1 MQEKFKDIKFMENIF
16 YNFKDYRKIIIL
28 IFLLGYLPFCM
39 YSIYIYDK
47 SVKILEKEKLSALDV
62 FIDKNIEQIDFY
74 LYAIEEDVK
83 EFCNRKSV
91 KKSTEIFY
99 TLNLGMQKNIRI
111 TFRNWLEKIKIDNYL
126 IDEFIYVLNDRNEII
141 NYFGETNMDLDYLY
155 MSDEYKNPAKKNGV
169 WIKQDDSMFVEKED
183 GLVYLKTV
191 NIDNGKQV
199 GFLMAF
205 LDEIPF
211 LYDKIN
217 TSKDEM
223 SLFIYDNKE
232 HKIIKEQEFYKNLDI
247 DYSKISDEYSFTKI
261 DGKEYAYK
269 IKKLDRLD
277 WNLGSLISMD
287 EINDSIKKKFSA
299 LLWSFI
305 FIGMFLYLLF
315 FVGINYIS
323 RLITEKEISSY
334 KLKTV
339 EENNEKL
346 RIYRHDFL
354 NHLQIVRGLI
364 EMNHEKKAL
373 KYLEKIGAEGKGI
386 RASFEINIPELE
398 STILNFTSKASK
410 IGIKTELNL
419 VKLSKENLDCDIYD
433 LSKIL
438 NNILKNAYE
447 ALKEEEGDRIL
458 KMNVF
463 NSKEYYVFEIVNN
476 KPLIDENLACNI
488 FKKNYTTKQRGSGLG
503 LHIVKNLCDQNNID
517 LNLNTDFEGNHFYI
531 RVKKNLYYKN

>member
-1 MQEKFKDIKFMENIF
+1 MQKKFKGIKFMDSIF
-16 YNFKDYRKIIIL
+16 YNFKDYQKIIII

-39 YSIYIYDK
+39 YSIYVYDK

-62 FIDKNIEQIDFY
+62 FIDKNMEQIDFY
-74 LYAIEEDVK
+74 LYSIEEDVK
-83 EFCNRKSV
+83 AFCN
-91 KKSTEIFY
+91 KKAIKKTTEIFY
-99 TLNLGMQKNIRI
+99 TLNLAMQKNVRI

-126 IDEFIYVLNDRNEII
+126 IDEFIYIFNDRNEVI

-155 MSDEYKNPAKKNGV
+155 MSDEYKNTAKQTGV
-169 WIKQDDSMFVEKED
+169 WIKQDDPMFVEKKD
-183 GLVYLKTV
+183 GLVFLKTV
-191 NIDNGKQV
+191 STNAGKQV
-199 GFLMAF
+199 GLLMTF

-211 LYDKIN
+211 LYDRIN

-223 SLFIYDNKE
+223 TLFIYDNKE
-232 HKIIKEQEFYKNLDI
+232 GRLIKEQEFYKDLDI
-247 DYSKISDEYSFTKI
+247 DYTKVNDDYNFIKI

-315 FVGINYIS
+315 FIGINYIS

-354 NHLQIVRGLI
+354 NHLQIIRGLV
-364 EMNHEKKAL
+364 EMKQESEAL
-373 KYLEKIGAEGKGI
+373 DYLEKIGVEGKGI
-386 RASFEINIPELE
+386 RASYEINIPQLE

-410 IGIKTELNL
+410 IGIKTDLKLIKLN
-419 VKLSKENLDCDIYD
+419 KENLDCDIYD

-438 NNILKNAYE
+438 NNLLKNAYE
-447 ALKEEEGDRIL
+447 ALKLESGERIL
-458 KMNVF
+458 KISVCS
-463 NSKEYYVFEIVNN
+463 SKEYYVFEILNN
-476 KPLIDENLACNI
+476 KPLINNSIKDNI

-503 LHIVKNLCDQNNID
+503 LHIVKSLCEKNDINI
-517 LNLNTDFEGNHFYI
+517 NLNVDYEGNHFYLRI
-531 RVKKNLYYKN
+531 KRFIK

>member
-1 MQEKFKDIKFMENIF
+1 MQRKFKSIKFTDKIF
-16 YNFKDYRKIIIL
+16 YNFKDYQKIIII

-39 YSIYIYDK
+39 YSIYIYNK
-47 SVKILEKEKLSALDV
+47 SVKILENEKLSALDV
-62 FIDKNIEQIDFY
+62 FIDKNMEQIDFY
-74 LYAIEEDVK
+74 LYSIEEDAK
-83 EFCNRKSV
+83 GFCNKKAV
-91 KKSTEIFY
+91 KKTTEVFY
-99 TLNLGMQKNIRI
+99 TLNLAMQKNVRI
-111 TFRNWLEKIKIDNYL
+111 SFRNWLEKVKIDNYL
-126 IDEFIYVLNDRNEII
+126 IDEFIYIINERNEIM

-155 MSDEYKNPAKKNGV
+155 MSDEYKNTAKQNGV
-169 WIKQDDSMFVEKED
+169 WIKQDDSMFVEKKD
-183 GLVYLKTV
+183 GLVFLKTV
-191 NIDNGKQV
+191 TTNEGEQV
-199 GFLMAF
+199 GLLMTF

-223 SLFIYDNKE
+223 TLFIYDNKE
-232 HKIIKEQEFYKNLDI
+232 GRLIKEQEFYKDLDI
-247 DYSKISDEYSFTKI
+247 DYTKVSDEYNFIKI
-261 DGKEYAYK
+261 NGKEYAYK

-315 FVGINYIS
+315 FIGINYIS
-323 RLITEKEISSY
+323 RLVTEKEISSY
-334 KLKTV
+334 KLKAV

-364 EMNHEKKAL
+364 EMNHESKAL
-373 KYLEKIGAEGKGI
+373 NYLEKIGAEGKGI

-419 VKLSKENLDCDIYD
+419 VKLNKENLDCDIYD
-433 LSKIL
+433 LSKVL
-438 NNILKNAYE
+438 NNLLKNAYE
-447 ALKEEEGDRIL
+447 ALESEVGERIL

-463 NSKEYYVFEIVNN
+463 NSREYYVFEIVNN
-476 KPLIDENLACNI
+476 KPLIDGELRENI

-503 LHIVKNLCDQNNID
+503 LHIIKTLCDKNNMD
-517 LNLNTDFEGNHFYI
+517 LNLDTDFEGNHFYI
-531 RVKKNLYYKN
+531 RVKKH